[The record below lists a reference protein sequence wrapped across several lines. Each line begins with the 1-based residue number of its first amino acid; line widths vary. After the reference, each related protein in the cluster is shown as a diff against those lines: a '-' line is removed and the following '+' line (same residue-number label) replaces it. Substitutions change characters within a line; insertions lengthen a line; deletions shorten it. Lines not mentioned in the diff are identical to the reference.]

1 MRVID
6 RFGYYLGGFSVGLI
20 FLGFV
25 FSGKKTSCNYGPSAR
40 VKNNLLQKK
49 IAFSP
54 NDNNK
59 IFLSDSLIRSL
70 INVGVINFSKSITK
84 NDSCRTYFI
93 DLDLEN
99 NFYLEIENCPKTI
112 KIIDFKFD

>member
-1 MRVID
+1 MKLMYRLG
-6 RFGYYLGGFSVGLI
+6 FYLIGFSVGLI
-20 FLGFV
+20 FLMIILK
-25 FSGKKTSCNYGPSAR
+25 GKKTSCNYGPSAR

-70 INVGVINFSKSITK
+70 INVGVINFSKSNTK
-84 NDSCRTYFI
+84 KDSCRTYFI

-99 NFYLEIENCPKTI
+99 NFYLEIANCPKTI
-112 KIIDFKFD
+112 KIIDFKLH

>member
-40 VKNNLLQKK
+40 VKNKVIVNF
-49 IAFSP
+49 IP
-54 NDNNK
+54 IK
-59 IFLSDSLIRSL
+59 IFTINLIW
-70 INVGVINFSKSITK
+70 
-84 NDSCRTYFI
+84 
-93 DLDLEN
+93 
-99 NFYLEIENCPKTI
+99 P
-112 KIIDFKFD
+112 

>member
-49 IAFSP
+49 IDFSP
-54 NDNNK
+54 NYNNK
-59 IFLSDSLIRSL
+59 IFLTDSLVKSL
-70 INVGVINFSKSITK
+70 INVGVITFLRVIQK
-84 NDSCRTYFI
+84 
-93 DLDLEN
+93 
-99 NFYLEIENCPKTI
+99 
-112 KIIDFKFD
+112 KIRVEHIL

>member
-49 IAFSP
+49 IIYLTHD
-54 NDNNK
+54 DNK
-59 IFLSDSLIRSL
+59 TFMSDSLVRSL
-70 INVGVINFSKSITK
+70 INAGDINFSKSNTEK
-84 NDSCRTYFI
+84 DSCRTYFI
-93 DLDLEN
+93 DLDFKN
-99 NFYLEIENCPKTI
+99 NFYLEIANCPETI

>member
-70 INVGVINFSKSITK
+70 INVGVINFSKSNTK
-84 NDSCRTYFI
+84 KDSCRTYFV
-93 DLDLEN
+93 DLDSEN
-99 NFYLEIENCPKTI
+99 NFYLEIANCPNTI
-112 KIIDFKFD
+112 KIIDFKLY